1 MSSSQPAGPN
11 MNVNARHGTTSRCG
25 IARSRGMPAING
37 QLGPDREAGIA
48 LYERS
53 EPLIRASLT

>member
-1 MSSSQPAGPN
+1 
-11 MNVNARHGTTSRCG
+11 
-25 IARSRGMPAING
+25 MPAING